1 MIQFMIV
8 LLMLLIGHPLASAQ
22 TPTRVMSGYAATS
35 GPHAVLWIARDAGL
49 FEKNGLRTDVAYIR
63 SGSTM
68 AQTLV
73 SGEIQMSQMG
83 GPAMLAAGVAGMDV
97 TFVAVA
103 LNTTP
108 IVIMGTVSK
117 MEELKGKSIGVTRY
131 GSNTDIS
138 ARFAIRKAG
147 LQPEKDIALI
157 QLEDYAGIM
166 GGIASGRIAAGALA
180 DPFTDA
186 AKKLGYKEIAD
197 LAAMGLEFPFVGIV
211 AKKSFIKDNM
221 DTVQRFVRAYVEA
234 IAIYKNNRD
243 LAKDHVQVYGHQG
256 SGNSCRDRGFLC
268 AEAAA
273 GSLCHGRRYSLRFGS
288 SRGARPAREKLRAG
302 VVYGF
307 AFRQTARR
315 QWVLSG
321 PVSEIDLYLQICAM
335 AATASFKIQSFVV
348 IGCRTLERR
357 RFFIS

>member
-1 MIQFMIV
+1 MSHLLVVLIV
-8 LLMLLIGHPLASAQ
+8 LLLQGVALGQSMS
-22 TPTRVMSGYAATS
+22 RVMSGYAATS

-108 IVIMGTVSK
+108 IVIMGTVAR
-117 MEELKGKSIGVTRY
+117 MEELKGKAIGVTRY

-147 LQPEKDIALI
+147 LQPEKDVALI

-166 GGIASGRIAAGALA
+166 GGIHSGRIAAGALA

-197 LAAMGLEFPFVGIV
+197 LAAMGLEFPFVGIA
-211 AKKSFIKDNM
+211 AKKSYIKDNM
-221 DTVQRFVRAYVEA
+221 DTVQRFVRAYTEA

-243 LAKDHVQVYGHQG
+243 LAMKITGKYTGIKDAAILASTVDFYAPKLQRVPYPTVGGVRFVLEQVAV
-256 SGNSCRDRGFLC
+256 RDPRAKNYPPETFMD
-268 AEAAA
+268 
-273 GSLCHGRRYSLRFGS
+273 LRFVKQLEDS
-288 SRGARPAREKLRAG
+288 
-302 VVYGF
+302 GF
-307 AFRQTARR
+307 IK
-315 QWVLSG
+315 G
-321 PVSEIDLYLQICAM
+321 LYP
-335 AATASFKIQSFVV
+335 K
-348 IGCRTLERR
+348 G
-357 RFFIS
+357 

>member
-1 MIQFMIV
+1 MTQAVIA
-8 LLMLLIGHPLASAQ
+8 LLGILATSSLVSAQ
-22 TPTRVMSGYAATS
+22 APVRVMSGYSATS
-35 GPHAVLWIARDAGL
+35 GPHAVLWIARDTGL

-108 IVIMGTVSK
+108 IVIMGTVSR
-117 MEELKGKSIGVTRY
+117 MEDLKGKAIGVTRY

-138 ARFAIRKAG
+138 ARFAIRKSG
-147 LQPEKDIALI
+147 LQPDKDVALV

-166 GGIASGRIAAGALA
+166 GGVASGRIAAGALA

-197 LAAMGLEFPFVGIV
+197 LAAMGLEFPFVGIAV
-211 AKKSFIKDNM
+211 KKSYIKDNM
-221 DTVQRFVRAYVEA
+221 DTVQRFVRAYTEA
-234 IAIYKNNRD
+234 IAIYKNNRELAMKVTSKYTGIKD
-243 LAKDHVQVYGHQG
+243 PAILASTIDFYAPKLQRVPYPTVGGLRFVLEQVAIREPKAKDFAPETFMDTRFVKQLEY
-256 SGNSCRDRGFLC
+256 SGFIK
-268 AEAAA
+268 
-273 GSLCHGRRYSLRFGS
+273 SLYPKG
-288 SRGARPAREKLRAG
+288 
-302 VVYGF
+302 
-307 AFRQTARR
+307 
-315 QWVLSG
+315 
-321 PVSEIDLYLQICAM
+321 
-335 AATASFKIQSFVV
+335 
-348 IGCRTLERR
+348 
-357 RFFIS
+357 

>member
-1 MIQFMIV
+1 
-8 LLMLLIGHPLASAQ
+8 
-22 TPTRVMSGYAATS
+22 
-35 GPHAVLWIARDAGL
+35 
-49 FEKNGLRTDVAYIR
+49 RTDVAYIR

-108 IVIMGTVSK
+108 IVIMGKVSR
-117 MEELKGKSIGVTRY
+117 MEELKGKAIGVTRY

-147 LQPEKDIALI
+147 LQPEKDIALL

-197 LAAMGLEFPFVGIV
+197 LAVMGLEFPFVGIA
-211 AKKSFIKDNM
+211 AKRSYIKDNM
-221 DTVQRFVRAYVEA
+221 DTVQRFVRAYTEA
-234 IAIYKNNRD
+234 IAIYKNNRE
-243 LAKDHVQVYGHQG
+243 LAMKITSKYTGIKDQAILASTVDFYAPKLQRVPYATVGG
-256 SGNSCRDRGFLC
+256 
-268 AEAAA
+268 
-273 GSLCHGRRYSLRFGS
+273 LRFVLDQVAV
-288 SRGARPAREKLRAG
+288 RDQRAKNYPPETFMEMRF
-302 VVYGF
+302 VKQLDDSGF
-307 AFRQTARR
+307 IK
-315 QWVLSG
+315 S
-321 PVSEIDLYLQICAM
+321 LYP
-335 AATASFKIQSFVV
+335 K
-348 IGCRTLERR
+348 G
-357 RFFIS
+357 

>member
-1 MIQFMIV
+1 MIHFAIALLMV
-8 LLMLLIGHPLASAQ
+8 LLCSQLAPAQ
-22 TPTRVMSGYAATS
+22 TPVRVMSGYAATS

-83 GPAMLAAGVAGMDV
+83 GPAMLAAGVAGMDL

-147 LQPEKDIALI
+147 LQPEKDVALI
-157 QLEDYAGIM
+157 QLEDYPGIM
-166 GGIASGRIAAGALA
+166 GGVASGRIAAGALA
-180 DPFTDA
+180 DPFTDV

-197 LAAMGLEFPFVGIV
+197 LAAMGLEFPFVGV
-211 AKKSFIKDNM
+211 VTKKSYIKDNM
-221 DTVQRFVRAYVEA
+221 DTVQRFVLDQVA
-234 IAIYKNNRD
+234 IREPKAKNFAPETFMDTRFVKQ
-243 LAKDHVQVYGHQG
+243 LEE
-256 SGNSCRDRGFLC
+256 SGFIK
-268 AEAAA
+268 
-273 GSLCHGRRYSLRFGS
+273 SLYPKG
-288 SRGARPAREKLRAG
+288 
-302 VVYGF
+302 
-307 AFRQTARR
+307 
-315 QWVLSG
+315 
-321 PVSEIDLYLQICAM
+321 
-335 AATASFKIQSFVV
+335 
-348 IGCRTLERR
+348 
-357 RFFIS
+357 

>member
-1 MIQFMIV
+1 MVRFIFTWALLV
-8 LLMLLIGHPLASAQ
+8 LMSSGAFAQ
-22 TPTRVMSGYAATS
+22 APNRVMSGYAATS
-35 GPHAVLWIARDAGL
+35 GPHAVLWVARDAGL

-108 IVIMGTVSK
+108 IVIMGTVSR
-117 MEELKGKSIGVTRY
+117 MEDLKGKGIGVTRY

-147 LQPEKDIALI
+147 LQPEKDVALI

-166 GGIASGRIAAGALA
+166 GGIHSGRIAAGALA

-186 AKKLGYKEIAD
+186 AKRLGYKEIAD
-197 LAAMGLEFPFVGIV
+197 LAAMGLEFPFVGVV
-211 AKKSFIKDNM
+211 AKKSYIKDNM
-221 DTVQRFVRAYVEA
+221 DTVQRFVRAYTEA

-243 LAKDHVQVYGHQG
+243 LAMKITSKYTGIKDPAILASTVDFYAPKLQRVPYATAGGIRFVLEQVAV
-256 SGNSCRDRGFLC
+256 RDPRAKNFPP
-268 AEAAA
+268 ETFMD
-273 GSLCHGRRYSLRFGS
+273 LRFVKQLEDS
-288 SRGARPAREKLRAG
+288 
-302 VVYGF
+302 GF
-307 AFRQTARR
+307 IK
-315 QWVLSG
+315 G
-321 PVSEIDLYLQICAM
+321 LYP
-335 AATASFKIQSFVV
+335 K
-348 IGCRTLERR
+348 G
-357 RFFIS
+357 

>member
-35 GPHAVLWIARDAGL
+35 GPHAVLWVAREAGL

-73 SGEIQMSQMG
+73 TGEIQMAQMG

-108 IVIMGTVSK
+108 IVIMGNVAK
-117 MEELKGKSIGVTRY
+117 MEELKGKAIGITRF

-147 LQPEKDIALI
+147 LQPEKDIALL
-157 QLEDYAGIM
+157 QLEDYPGIM
-166 GGIASGRIAAGALA
+166 GGMQSGRIAAGALA

-197 LAAMGLEFPFVGIV
+197 IAALGLEFPFVGIA
-211 AKKSFIKDNM
+211 AKKSYLKENS
-221 DTVQRFVRAYVEA
+221 DTAQRFVRAYTEA
-234 IAIYKNNRD
+234 IALYKNNRD
-243 LAKDHVQVYGHQG
+243 LAMKITGKYTGIKDPAILSSTVNFYAPKLARVPYPTIGGMRFVLEQIAAQNPKAKSVNPETFMDVTFVKQLEE
-256 SGNSCRDRGFLC
+256 SGFIK
-268 AEAAA
+268 
-273 GSLCHGRRYSLRFGS
+273 SLY
-288 SRGARPAREKLRAG
+288 P
-302 VVYGF
+302 
-307 AFRQTARR
+307 
-315 QWVLSG
+315 
-321 PVSEIDLYLQICAM
+321 
-335 AATASFKIQSFVV
+335 
-348 IGCRTLERR
+348 
-357 RFFIS
+357 

>member
-1 MIQFMIV
+1 MMRFAAALS
-8 LLMLLIGHPLASAQ
+8 LLLLFHGAAAAQ
-22 TPTRVMSGYAATS
+22 TPVRVMTGYSATS
-35 GPHAVLWIARDAGL
+35 GPHAVLWMAREAGL
-49 FEKNGLRTDVAYIR
+49 FEKNGLKAEVAYIR

-108 IVIMGTVSK
+108 IVIMGAVSK
-117 MEELKGKSIGVTRY
+117 MEELKGKAIGITRY

-147 LQPEKDIALI
+147 LQPEKDVALI
-157 QLEDYAGIM
+157 QLEDYPGIM

-197 LAAMGLEFPFVGIV
+197 IAAMGLEFPFVGMV
-211 AKKSFIKDNM
+211 AKKSYIKDNM
-221 DTVQRFVRAYVEA
+221 DTVQRFVRAYTEA
-234 IAIYKNNRD
+234 IAIYRNNRE
-243 LAKDHVQVYGHQG
+243 LAMKVTSKYTGIKDQAILASTVDFYAPKLQRVPYPTVGG
-256 SGNSCRDRGFLC
+256 
-268 AEAAA
+268 
-273 GSLCHGRRYSLRFGS
+273 LRFVLDQVGV
-288 SRGARPAREKLRAG
+288 RDPRAKNYAPESFMDIRF
-302 VVYGF
+302 VKQLEDSGF
-307 AFRQTARR
+307 IK
-315 QWVLSG
+315 S
-321 PVSEIDLYLQICAM
+321 LYPK
-335 AATASFKIQSFVV
+335 S
-348 IGCRTLERR
+348 
-357 RFFIS
+357 

>member
-1 MIQFMIV
+1 MLRYIFTIMIFV
-8 LLMLLIGHPLASAQ
+8 LTSPSAFAQ
-22 TPTRVMSGYAATS
+22 GSTRVMSGYAATS

-73 SGEIQMSQMG
+73 SGEIQLSQMG

-108 IVIMGTVSK
+108 IVIMGTVAR
-117 MEELKGKSIGVTRY
+117 MEELKGKAIGVTRY

-138 ARFAIRKAG
+138 ARYAIRKAG

-157 QLEDYAGIM
+157 QLEDYPGIM

-197 LAAMGLEFPFVGIV
+197 IAAMGLEFPFVGIA
-211 AKKSFIKDNM
+211 AKKSYIKDNV
-221 DTVQRFVRAYVEA
+221 DTVQRFVRAYTEA
-234 IAIYKNNRD
+234 IALYKNNRD
-243 LAKDHVQVYGHQG
+243 LAMKVTSKYTAIKDSPILASTVDFYAPKLQRVPYPTVGGLKFVLDQVGV
-256 SGNSCRDRGFLC
+256 RDPRAKNFSP
-268 AEAAA
+268 ETFMD
-273 GSLCHGRRYSLRFGS
+273 LRFVKQLEDS
-288 SRGARPAREKLRAG
+288 
-302 VVYGF
+302 GF
-307 AFRQTARR
+307 IK
-315 QWVLSG
+315 G
-321 PVSEIDLYLQICAM
+321 LYP
-335 AATASFKIQSFVV
+335 K
-348 IGCRTLERR
+348 G
-357 RFFIS
+357 